1 MHVSSE
7 NSLDDDSMRGGP
19 AWADPPSPRRALVFL
34 LLGPILGVLVALAPD
49 VASGGL
55 NAWLVLIGKQVFVIA
70 LLVSAITGLVDGIL
84 SRTLSIFLRAPL
96 IAIVGAVAAIGLPA
110 ALLGPLPQEMSVS
123 LAIGG
128 AFCMGVC
135 SVLSHEYGR
144 SHLQ

>member
-1 MHVSSE
+1 M
-7 NSLDDDSMRGGP
+7 
-19 AWADPPSPRRALVFL
+19 FL
-34 LLGPILGVLVALAPD
+34 LLGPILGVLVALSPD

-55 NAWLVLIGKQVFVIA
+55 NAWLVLIAKQVFVIG

-84 SRTLSIFLRAPL
+84 SRSLSIFLRAPL
-96 IAIVGAVAAIGLPA
+96 TALVGAMAAIGLPA
-110 ALLGPLPQEMSVS
+110 ALLGRLPQEMSMS

-144 SHLQ
+144 TNT

>member
-1 MHVSSE
+1 MHMSSE
-7 NSLDDDSMRGGP
+7 NPLDDEFGGVP
-19 AWADPPSPRRALVFL
+19 AWGPPSLRRALVFL
-34 LLGPILGVLVALAPD
+34 LLGPILGVLVALSPD

-55 NAWLVLIGKQVFVIA
+55 NAWLVLIAKQVFVVA

-96 IAIVGAVAAIGLPA
+96 IAIVGAMSAIGLPA
-110 ALLGPLPQEMSVS
+110 ALLGPLPQEMSMS

-144 SHLQ
+144 TNT

>member
-1 MHVSSE
+1 MHISSE
-7 NSLDDDSMRGGP
+7 NPLENDDGRDVP
-19 AWADPPSPRRALVFL
+19 AWADPPSLRRALVFL
-34 LLGPILGVLVALAPD
+34 LLGPILGVLVALSPD

-96 IAIVGAVAAIGLPA
+96 AALVGAVAAVGLPA
-110 ALLGPLPQEMSVS
+110 ALLGPLPQEMSMA

-144 SHLQ
+144 TNT

>member
-1 MHVSSE
+1 MLVSSE
-7 NSLDDDSMRGGP
+7 NSLDDDDLRGGP
-19 AWADPPSPRRALVFL
+19 AWADPPSLRRALVFL
-34 LLGPILGVLVALAPD
+34 LLGPILGVLVALSPD

-55 NAWLVLIGKQVFVIA
+55 NAWLVLIAKQVFVIA

-84 SRTLSIFLRAPL
+84 SRTLSIFLRVPL
-96 IAIVGAVAAIGLPA
+96 TATVGAISAIGLPA
-110 ALLGPLPQEMSVS
+110 ALLGPLPQEMSMA

-144 SHLQ
+144 SHLL

>member
-1 MHVSSE
+1 MSSE
-7 NSLDDDSMRGGP
+7 NPLENDEFGGVP
-19 AWADPPSPRRALVFL
+19 AWTDPPSLRRALVFL
-34 LLGPILGVLVALAPD
+34 LLGPILGVLVALSPD

-84 SRTLSIFLRAPL
+84 SRSLSIFLRVPL
-96 IAIVGAVAAIGLPA
+96 TALVGAVAAVGLPA
-110 ALLGPLPQEMSVS
+110 ALLGRLPQEMSMS

-144 SHLQ
+144 TNT

>member
-1 MHVSSE
+1 MSSE
-7 NSLDDDSMRGGP
+7 NPLENDDVRGMP
-19 AWADPPSPRRALVFL
+19 AWPDPPSPRRALVFL
-34 LLGPILGVLVALAPD
+34 LLGPILGVLVALSPD

-55 NAWLVLIGKQVFVIA
+55 NAWLVLIGKQVFVIG

-84 SRTLSIFLRAPL
+84 SRTLSISLRAPL
-96 IAIVGAVAAIGLPA
+96 IALVGAVAAVGLPA
-110 ALLGPLPQEMSVS
+110 ALLGPLPQEMSMW